1 LIKWQQFFH
10 SPKVIEIFG
19 FHPES
24 QKNIQSILSHKKNK
38 ICSQTMKF
46 KLSYKIYVAFLLTSL
61 MVVALMVGIIRF
73 YVARNFTDYVNKSR
87 LERYSD
93 VTGALAT
100 EYRTHKG
107 WQTLKNNPGRW
118 AELLRSSLPR
128 QVFDLRRRLP
138 RPPGIENKGSGG
150 SAQKMPLPMSP
161 GRIRRLARRLAVFD
175 ADKQHI
181 AGGRA
186 GVSYVGYTLQ
196 EITVSG
202 QTAGWLGLHKRE
214 PLANP
219 LAVGFLKQQ
228 TQALY
233 LIGGAILVLAA
244 IVAFFLSK
252 HLLAPIRKLTAGTQA
267 LASRE
272 FDTRIEVESGDEL
285 GQLAADFNT
294 MAQTLEQ
301 YERLRQQ
308 WISDIAH
315 ELRTPLSIL
324 SGEVEALQDGVREVN
339 PDTLDSLRAEARHLS
354 KIVNDLHELS
364 LADAGVLSIKKEPL
378 DPGPVLKEILSH
390 FQTRFEE
397 NQITVENH
405 VANDPPVTV
414 TGDADRLQQLFSN
427 VLENTLRY
435 ADSPGTLK
443 IWQACTEN
451 RWTLLFEDSGPG
463 VPAEALER
471 LFDRLYRVDKSRSR
485 KQGGSGLGLSICRSI
500 VNTLGGEIRAANAA
514 SGGLR
519 IEIELPMA

>member
-1 LIKWQQFFH
+1 
-10 SPKVIEIFG
+10 
-19 FHPES
+19 
-24 QKNIQSILSHKKNK
+24 
-38 ICSQTMKF
+38 MKF

-61 MVVALMVGIIRF
+61 MVVALMVGIMRF
-73 YVARNFTDYVNKSR
+73 YVARNFTDYVNKAL

-93 VTGALAT
+93 VTATLAT
-100 EYRTHKG
+100 EYRTHRG
-107 WQTLKNNPGRW
+107 WQALKNNPGRW

-128 QVFDLRRRLP
+128 KVFDLRRRPP
-138 RPPGIENKGSGG
+138 RPPGIENKGSEGN
-150 SAQKMPLPMSP
+150 AKEMPPP
-161 GRIRRLARRLAVFD
+161 VPARRIQRLARRLALFD
-175 ADKQHI
+175 ADKQHVV
-181 AGGRA
+181 GGRA
-186 GVSYVGYTLQ
+186 GVSYDRYTLQ
-196 EITVSG
+196 EISVSG
-202 QTAGWLGLHKRE
+202 KTAGWLGLHKRE

-228 TQALY
+228 SHALY
-233 LIGGAILVLAA
+233 LIGSAILVLAA
-244 IVAFFLSK
+244 IVAFLLSR
-252 HLLAPIRKLTAGTQA
+252 HFLAPIRKLTAGTQA

-272 FDTRIEVESGDEL
+272 FDTRIEVESRDEL

-324 SGEVEALQDGVREVN
+324 SGEVEALQDGVRDVN
-339 PDTLDSLRAEARHLS
+339 PDTLDSLRSEARHLS

-378 DPGPVLKEILSH
+378 DPVPVLKETLSH

-397 NQITVENH
+397 NQITVENR
-405 VANDPPVTV
+405 AGNDAPVTV

-435 ADSPGTLK
+435 ADSPGTLR
-443 IWQACTEN
+443 IWQERTEN
-451 RWTLLFEDSGPG
+451 RLALFFEDSGPG
-463 VPAEALER
+463 VPAKALER

-485 KQGGSGLGLSICRSI
+485 TQGGSGLGLSICKSI
-500 VNTLGGEIRAANAA
+500 VTALGGEIRAVNAD
-514 SGGLR
+514 SGGLQ
-519 IEIELPMA
+519 IEIEFPIA